1 MYNML
6 VYSLFMFV
14 TSILFVVLSLLM
26 KLIGF
31 LLVLEWLVYSFKS
44 MNMTFYLMVDWVSMQ
59 FMGIVLLISSMVML
73 YSTVYMSNE
82 LNLSRFYLLVFMFI
96 ISMILMILSPNLIS
110 ILIGWDGLGLV
121 SYCLVIYY
129 NNYMS
134 YNSGMVT
141 VLSNRVGDVGIL
153 MSIGLVSSYGSW
165 STYMLDNN
173 ILIMFFV
180 LIGAITKSAQ
190 IPFSYW
196 LPQAMAAPTPVSSLV
211 HSSTLVT
218 AGIYL
223 LIRFNELLKNSG
235 MGSGL
240 FSLSL
245 LTMFMAGLMANFEY
259 DLKKIIALSTL
270 SQLGLMMM
278 ILSVGVK
285 NVAFFHLETH
295 AIFKSLLFLCAGS
308 MIHAMMNNQDIR
320 YYGNMNEFI
329 PFVMMSFYISSLSL
343 CGMPFLSGFYSKDLI
358 MDIFY
363 SGSENIFIMMMA
375 CLSVCF
381 TVSYTIRL
389 IYYVYFGS
397 VNFYSSWHLISSS
410 WMMNISMFILMIMS
424 VGLGSLL
431 SWVIFFDF
439 YEVFLQLSIKLIT
452 LVLCLCGVLMGLMFY
467 VYSFLKFYFITY
479 FISSMWMMMFIYSYI
494 YNPIMNYWRC
504 SNDFDKVW
512 VEFASKFIIYELFES
527 LKITKGT
534 VMYSSFMFCYL
545 ILFYLIYF
553 ISI

>member
-1 MYNML
+1 MFNML
-6 VYSLFMFV
+6 IYSLFMFV
-14 TSILFVVLSLLM
+14 SSVLFVVLSLVM
-26 KLIGF
+26 KLTGF
-31 LLVLEWLVYSFKS
+31 ALVLEWLVYSFKS
-44 MNMTFYLMVDWVSMQ
+44 MNMTFYLMVDWISVQ

-73 YSTVYMSNE
+73 YSTSYMSDD

-129 NNYMS
+129 NNYSS

-153 MSIGLVSSYGSW
+153 MSIGLISSHGSW

-173 ILIMFFV
+173 LLIMFFV
-180 LIGAITKSAQ
+180 LMGAITKSAQ

-223 LIRFNELLKNSG
+223 LIRFNELLMNSG
-235 MGSGL
+235 VNKCL
-240 FSLSL
+240 FSVSL
-245 LTMFMAGLMANFEY
+245 LTMLMAGLMANFEY

-278 ILSVGVK
+278 ILSVGDKDVTL
-285 NVAFFHLETH
+285 FHLETH

-308 MIHAMMNNQDIR
+308 MIHSMMNNQDIR
-320 YYGNMNEFI
+320 YYGNMNELI
-329 PFVMMSFYISSLSL
+329 PFVMMSFYVSSLSL
-343 CGMPFLSGFYSKDLI
+343 CGAPFLAGFYSKDLI
-358 MDIFY
+358 MEIFY
-363 SGSENIFIMMMA
+363 SNSANIFIMVMS
-375 CLSVCF
+375 CLSLCF

-389 IYYVYFGS
+389 IYYVYFGG
-397 VNFYSSWHLISSS
+397 VNFYFSWHFISSS
-410 WMMNISMFILMIMS
+410 WVMNISMFILMAMS
-424 VGLGSLL
+424 VSLGSLM
-431 SWVIFFDF
+431 SWMIFFDY
-439 YEVFLQLSIKLIT
+439 YEIFLHLSIKLIT
-452 LVLCLCGVLMGLMFY
+452 LILCLIGGFMGLMFY
-467 VYSFLKFYFITY
+467 MYSSLKFYFITY
-479 FISSMWMMMFIYSYI
+479 FISSMWMMMFFYSYI
-494 YNPIMNYWRC
+494 YNPIMIYWRC
-504 SNDFDKVW
+504 SNEFDKVW
-512 VEFASKFIIYELFES
+512 VEFTGKFFIYELFES
-527 LKITKGT
+527 LKVIK
-534 VMYSSFMFCYL
+534 VMSYGSFMFCYL

-553 ISI
+553 IGM